1 MADMKHPELPASEAV
16 TLGTCR
22 CCGQVRTVTP
32 CVTREEA
39 DRKATRDCSCPEGEL
54 VRRQMQE
61 ADTINQ
67 LLGDWDDEVRDYV
80 RETAR
85 RLRAMDLAAVTMKLD
100 EVTTI
105 KMKIKGAAVI
115 ITRVNKVQHENSI

>member
-1 MADMKHPELPASEAV
+1 MAVKELDALKPV
-16 TLGTCR
+16 TVTTGTCR
-22 CCGQVRTVTP
+22 CCGQVRTVAP
-32 CVTREEA
+32 CVTQEEA
-39 DRKATRDCSCPEGEL
+39 DRKATRDCSCSDGEL

>member
-1 MADMKHPELPASEAV
+1 
-16 TLGTCR
+16 
-22 CCGQVRTVTP
+22 
-32 CVTREEA
+32 
-39 DRKATRDCSCPEGEL
+39 
-54 VRRQMQE
+54 MQE